1 MIFTCLSGA
10 VSHADQPPL
19 IAGQPI
25 PGLSSH
31 SESRVLQIDS
41 QRSRLLVTHT
51 MYGSFDVYN
60 LTDSSL
66 VKQCPIGG
74 TEDVVVDAA
83 HGKYYIAG
91 SRANQKLIVLDSP
104 GSRAQRNGH

>member
-1 MIFTCLSGA
+1 M
-10 VSHADQPPL
+10 
-19 IAGQPI
+19 
-25 PGLSSH
+25 
-31 SESRVLQIDS
+31 
-41 QRSRLLVTHT
+41 THT